1 MENKH
6 RLELNPTSELIEA
19 LDRWRAQQPGL
30 PPRATAARQLLEKV
44 LTAEGALP
52 AKATVPKRPARRQ
65 A

>member
-6 RLELNPTSELIEA
+6 RLELNPTPELVEA

-44 LTAEGALP
+44 LAAEGALQQ
-52 AKATVPKRPARRQ
+52 PKKRGRTA